1 MLTNIIFHSITIVLV
16 LQYFISGMV
25 MVIPSDQIGDF
36 GKVKTLF
43 FMSPNGILN
52 VDKLNAFLPYSIK
65 VISISDIKYINWCIQ
80 NGVVGW
86 WSDGGWS
93 ESDVYRYNRN
103 SYTGFAYTFYFRN
116 INDAVLF
123 KLKYADDL

>member
-1 MLTNIIFHSITIVLV
+1 MEIDSVN
-16 LQYFISGMV
+16 
-25 MVIPSDQIGDF
+25 IGDF

-43 FMSPNGILN
+43 FMSSNGILN

-123 KLKYADDL
+123 KLRYADDCAA